1 MFLRQH
7 FYHQH
12 IRKAIIAFGTI
23 FNQITVKRYNADNE
37 IVQSLR
43 VPLSYSP
50 KNKFLA
56 RIAEVPTANTQSTA
70 VILPRMGF
78 EITGLQYNPARKISI
93 LTKNM
98 AIGEGDNP
106 NKLRSQL
113 TSTPYDMSIALSIVA
128 KNQDEGLQIIEQILP
143 YFNPDFCVTITDI
156 PEMGIKRDLQIMLDS
171 VNYEDNYEGDYSQ
184 RRTIIW
190 TLGFTLGINLYG
202 PVDQQNIIRTSIA
215 NTYTDL
221 QQPNYQQKYQV
232 TTNPN
237 DAVVTDDWD
246 YVEQFDESFE
256 QQ

>member
-37 IVQSLR
+37 VVQSLR

-56 RIAEVPTANTQSTA
+56 RIAEVPTSNTQAAA

-128 KNQDEGLQIIEQILP
+128 KNQDEGLQIVEQILP

>member
-23 FNQITVKRYNADNE
+23 FNQITVKRYNSDRE
-37 IVQSLR
+37 TVQSIR

-56 RIAEVPTANTQSTA
+56 RIAEVPSTTTQAAAIT
-70 VILPRMGF
+70 LPRMGF
-78 EITGLQYNPARKISI
+78 EITGLQYNPSRKISV

-98 AIGEGDNP
+98 AVGEGDSP

-113 TSTPYDMSIALSIVA
+113 TSTPYDMTVALSIVA
-128 KNQDEGLQIIEQILP
+128 KNQDEALQIVEQILP
-143 YFNPDFCVTITDI
+143 FFNPDFCVTITDI
-156 PEMGIKRDLQIMLDS
+156 PEMGIKRDLQITLDS

-190 TLGFTLGINLYG
+190 TLSFTLGINLYG
-202 PVDQQNIIRTSIA
+202 PVDLQNIIRTSIA

-221 QQPNYQQKYQV
+221 QQPNFQQKYQV
-232 TTNPN
+232 TTNPS
-237 DAVVTDDWD
+237 DAAVTDDWD

-256 QQ
+256 Q